1 MKRNLKT
8 YSPACLLL
16 FLSAFLLMACNRSEE
31 AINEECGSGVVLI
44 KNLGYYELSIPNGG
58 SIYFT
63 DYTAEN
69 GLVHFTINPD
79 SIVPFESYGTGFFVS
94 EKGLIATNH
103 HVITPYISP
112 EEVKKA
118 MQQVVRQVQE
128 RLSME
133 YNQLSDYQKELRQQ
147 QMLKY
152 MFGQDYSEESY
163 ATAWIESQLQ
173 AYRQLYLAYSSLD
186 IARAR
191 LTLHNKIAIAYNDSY
206 IRSEADFHPCDLV
219 RGDEEHD
226 LALVQLTDRK
236 TPAACHVFEVSRT
249 DQLEDYSLW
258 EKLMKTVHADKN
270 QRLVMIGYNLG
281 PVLAATNQG
290 IKAQY
295 TSGSISQK
303 DQARI
308 LYSIPALHGS
318 SGSPVINAR
327 GQLVAIQYAGLDKTQ
342 SFNYGIRAIYL
353 RALMDQAR
361 SASLIK

>member
-1 MKRNLKT
+1 MMKRNLKT
-8 YSPACLLL
+8 YPSALLL
-16 FLSAFLLMACNRSEE
+16 LVLPVFLLLACNRSEE

-44 KNLGYYELSIPNGG
+44 KNQGYYELSIPNGG

-63 DYTAEN
+63 DYNAEN
-69 GLVHFTINPD
+69 GLVNFTINPD

-94 EKGLIATNH
+94 DKGLIATNH

-118 MQQVVRQVQE
+118 MQQVVRQVQSQLSSE
-128 RLSME
+128 YDRLSA
-133 YNQLSDYQKELRQQ
+133 YQAELRRQL
-147 QMLKY
+147 MLKY
-152 MFGQDYSEESY
+152 MFGQNFSQESY
-163 ATAWIESQLQ
+163 ATEWIESQLQ
-173 AYRQLYLAYSSLD
+173 AYRELYQAYASLD
-186 IARAR
+186 FSRAR
-191 LTLHNKIAIAYNDSY
+191 LTLHNKIAIAYNDSH

-236 TPAACHVFEVSRT
+236 TPAACHVFEVSST

-258 EKLMKTVHADKN
+258 ERLLKTVHADKN

-303 DQARI
+303 DEARI

-353 RALMDQAR
+353 RALMDR
-361 SASLIK
+361 

>member
-1 MKRNLKT
+1 MKRNLKI
-8 YSPACLLL
+8 YPSALLL
-16 FLSAFLLMACNRSEE
+16 LMLTISFLTACNRSEE

-44 KNLGYYELSIPNGG
+44 KNQGYYELSIPNGG

-69 GLVHFTINPD
+69 GLVNFTINPD

-94 EKGLIATNH
+94 DKGLIATNH

-118 MQQVVRQVQE
+118 MQQVVQQVKAQ
-128 RLSME
+128 LSME
-133 YNQLSDYQKELRQQ
+133 YNQLSAYQSELRRQL
-147 QMLKY
+147 MLKY
-152 MFGQDYSEESY
+152 MFGQDFSGESY
-163 ATAWIESQLQ
+163 ATDWIDSQLQ
-173 AYRQLYLAYSSLD
+173 AYRELYQAYSSLD
-186 IARAR
+186 FSQAR
-191 LTLHNKIAIAYNDSY
+191 LTLHNKIAIAYNDSQ
-206 IRSEADFHPCDLV
+206 IRSEADFHPCNLV
-219 RGDEEHD
+219 RGDEAHD
-226 LALVQLTDRK
+226 LALIQLNDRK

-258 EKLMKTVHADKN
+258 EQLLKTFHADKN

-303 DQARI
+303 DEARI

-342 SFNYGIRAIYL
+342 NFNYGIRAIYL
-353 RALMDQAR
+353 RALMDR
-361 SASLIK
+361 